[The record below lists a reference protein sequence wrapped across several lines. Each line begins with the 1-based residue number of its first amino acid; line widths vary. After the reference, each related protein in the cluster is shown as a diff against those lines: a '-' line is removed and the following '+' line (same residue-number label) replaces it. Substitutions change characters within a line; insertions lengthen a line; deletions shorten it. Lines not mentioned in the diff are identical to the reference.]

1 MLRVHAEPEFTQAP
15 VSSPAGFFALELTLS
30 SCAQNPGEPV
40 AGAGEQ
46 AMLCSSGP
54 RYHDVIVRRVKDV
67 LVLSCPDCSRD
78 QAIAL
83 ARAAVQ

>member
-1 MLRVHAEPEFTQAP
+1 VT
-15 VSSPAGFFALELTLS
+15 
-30 SCAQNPGEPV
+30 
-40 AGAGEQ
+40 GAGEQ